1 MEKKIAIA
9 YVNKPVGVKGEMKV
23 TILLDDPKILTKIPF
38 LFLKN
43 SDTPIKVERVFKIV
57 GDTAAV
63 KLEGFDNPESAIKL
77 KSCEL
82 FAEREVLESL
92 IESDKIF
99 IADLINKI
107 AVAGGEELGKIVD
120 VENYGANDI
129 VFIDS
134 KKYKNLSFANIGG
147 IIEKIDHEKNIV
159 ILNKEKFWQVAV
171 FDKDGEKDED

>member
-1 MEKKIAIA
+1 MENKIAIA
-9 YVNKPVGVKGEMKV
+9 YVNKPIGVKGEVKV
-23 TILLDDPKILTKIPF
+23 TILLDDPKVLTKIPF
-38 LFLKN
+38 VFLKN
-43 SDTPIKVERVFKIV
+43 SENPIKIERVFKIV

-63 KLEGFDNPESAIKL
+63 KLEGFESPEIAIKL

-82 FAEREVLESL
+82 FAEREMLESL
-92 IESDKIF
+92 VDKNQVF
-99 IADLINKI
+99 IADLIGKI
-107 AVAGGEELGKIVD
+107 AIGGEKLGRIID

-147 IIEKIDHEKNIV
+147 IIEKIDHKNNTV
-159 ILNKEKFWQVAV
+159 LVNKERFWQVAV